1 MTVTVTQPAPCR
13 QTLRITVATELVQPV
28 RELVVKEFQKE
39 AALSGFRKGKAPRE
53 LVERQFTEQIR
64 EETLRRMT
72 RQIFEQV
79 AEERKLKP
87 VGPFEVIKLNLD
99 EQKGLELEAQVEV
112 EPDFTLGEYKGL
124 KIIKTDVTVA
134 AEDVEQALTQLR
146 ESAAQLVPTGE
157 GDKKEKRLPGLDDE
171 FAKDV
176 GFDTVEKL
184 REHLQAKLREH
195 KETQAKQGLEQQACD
210 ALLTRHQFE
219 VPPRLVSR
227 QTERLTRDFQVRLLM
242 AGVAEDKLSEEL
254 AKYTE
259 QPSSSMRRGS
269 GRRWPPR
276 SARTKPSNFCWTRR
290 ASCRG
295 QTPAVEAVVL
305 EGSDPSRGGHM
316 SEHGQMLV
324 PIVVEQTARGE
335 RAYDIYS
342 RLLKDRIVFIGTP
355 IDDIVS
361 NLIIAQLLFLQMEEP
376 EKDINVYINTPGGSV
391 TAGLA
396 IYDTMQFVKPAVATY
411 CVGQATSMGAVLLA
425 AGTKGKRFALPN
437 SRIMIH
443 QPWGGVQGAAAD
455 ISIQAKEILRLREK
469 IDEILAKHTGQ
480 AVDKIARD
488 SDRDYFMSA
497 QEAKEY
503 GLVDDVIINIKP
515 QPKK

>member
-1 MTVTVTQPAPCR
+1 MFSRAKSAASGPMTVTVTQPAPCR

-259 QPSSSMRRGS
+259 QLRTNAVRHVKLSFLLERIAETEGLSVTQDELVDRLWTLA
-269 GRRWPPR
+269 RRWGKDPAEVR
-276 SARTKPSNFCWTRR
+276 KLLDAQGLWPSV
-290 ASCRG
+290 ASSIR
-295 QTPAVEAVVL
+295 QDKAIQFLLSVAHVEAS
-305 EGSDPSRGGHM
+305 GS
-316 SEHGQMLV
+316 L
-324 PIVVEQTARGE
+324 
-335 RAYDIYS
+335 
-342 RLLKDRIVFIGTP
+342 
-355 IDDIVS
+355 
-361 NLIIAQLLFLQMEEP
+361 
-376 EKDINVYINTPGGSV
+376 
-391 TAGLA
+391 
-396 IYDTMQFVKPAVATY
+396 
-411 CVGQATSMGAVLLA
+411 
-425 AGTKGKRFALPN
+425 
-437 SRIMIH
+437 
-443 QPWGGVQGAAAD
+443 
-455 ISIQAKEILRLREK
+455 
-469 IDEILAKHTGQ
+469 
-480 AVDKIARD
+480 
-488 SDRDYFMSA
+488 
-497 QEAKEY
+497 
-503 GLVDDVIINIKP
+503 
-515 QPKK
+515 